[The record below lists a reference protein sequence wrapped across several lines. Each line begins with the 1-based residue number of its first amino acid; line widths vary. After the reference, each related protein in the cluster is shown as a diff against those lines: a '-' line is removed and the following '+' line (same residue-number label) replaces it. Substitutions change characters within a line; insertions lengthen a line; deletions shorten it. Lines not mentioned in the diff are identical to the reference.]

1 MMITAMVRYR
11 LSRDLQCPWYC
22 KAASPLPVSPWPH
35 HSNGLIALLP
45 TVYGSSLVAGSP
57 LTTIDC
63 RGRQEVPENEHTLP
77 AAALNRFR

>member
-35 HSNGLIALLP
+35 HSNVLISTSVIQLFLSFKKIVSD
-45 TVYGSSLVAGSP
+45 TIFIKIVSDISYKHI
-57 LTTIDC
+57 LTL
-63 RGRQEVPENEHTLP
+63 G
-77 AAALNRFR
+77 F